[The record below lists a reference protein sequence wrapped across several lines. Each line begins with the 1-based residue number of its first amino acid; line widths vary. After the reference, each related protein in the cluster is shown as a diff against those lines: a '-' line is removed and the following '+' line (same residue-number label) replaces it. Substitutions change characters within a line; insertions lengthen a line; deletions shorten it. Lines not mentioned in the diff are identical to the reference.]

1 MFFPGLYSKL
11 NYLDWTN
18 WTSFDPHLIYAF
30 LGEDKFICVLCFE
43 IIGEYSA
50 AACTRSGTF
59 LEQVITTTEQVVL
72 SCFWPRTDKELN
84 ADLVEKKGHKSRL
97 KLEMSANV
105 PLHNVLFVQFFPWIY
120 FSQLVQS
127 GGKYIHILPMGQV
140 YKGWNGLCAMCQ
152 MIRPQKGRSLSNERS
167 AHNWFYIQ
175 NKR

>member
-50 AACTRSGTF
+50 AACTRSRTF

-97 KLEMSANV
+97 KLEMSAKGNWAANGSWLLSSPIAQCALCTV
-105 PLHNVLFVQFFPWIY
+105 FPMDIFFPASSVWR
-120 FSQLVQS
+120 
-127 GGKYIHILPMGQV
+127 KIHSHPT
-140 YKGWNGLCAMCQ
+140 NG
-152 MIRPQKGRSLSNERS
+152 PSV
-167 AHNWFYIQ
+167 
-175 NKR
+175 